1 MTTSTTSPTSPA
13 VDPATLERC
22 LAVLGHV
29 PSAVITDI
37 DGTISAIAPTPTEAL
52 VTDVAR
58 EALTALGDRLAL
70 VGVVTGRS
78 AAVGEA
84 MVAVPG
90 LVYIGN
96 HGMERVH
103 KGVVW
108 DHPGALA
115 KAGAIGAALREIGAA
130 AAVETW
136 FNGVVIEDKRLSG
149 SVHYRLV
156 PETLPARDVLLRLAN
171 EAAARH
177 DLLVTEGRQIVELRP
192 RVVVNKGTAIRGL
205 VEEFGLGGLIFL
217 GDDLTDVDAFREVRT
232 LREEGRVEG
241 LRVAVLAAET
251 QPQVFAESDVT
262 VDGVPACVALLAA
275 IADAFGA
282 GDEEGES

>member
-1 MTTSTTSPTSPA
+1 MTSTPTAA
-13 VDPATLERC
+13 VDPDTLERC
-22 LAVLGHV
+22 LSVLGHR

-37 DGTISAIAPTPTEAL
+37 DGTISAIAPTPADAL

-58 EALTALGDRLAL
+58 EALTALADRLAL

-108 DHPGALA
+108 HHPGAVA
-115 KAGAIGAALREIGAA
+115 KADAIGAALREIGAEA
-130 AAVETW
+130 ATEDW
-136 FNGVVIEDKRLSG
+136 FDGVVIEDKRLSG

-156 PETLPARDVLLRLAN
+156 PDSAPARDVLLRLAN

-192 RVVVNKGTAIRGL
+192 RIVVNKGTAIRGL

-217 GDDLTDVDAFREVRT
+217 GDDLTDVDAFREVRV
-232 LREEGRVEG
+232 LREEGRIEG

-251 QPQVFAESDVT
+251 QPEVFAESDVT
-262 VDGVPACVALLAA
+262 VKGVGACVALLAA
-275 IADAFGA
+275 IADAVAFDDGHGA
-282 GDEEGES
+282 NPG

>member
-1 MTTSTTSPTSPA
+1 MRSSTTAAA
-13 VDPATLERC
+13 VDPETLARC
-22 LAVLGHV
+22 LAVLAHL

-37 DGTISAIAPTPTEAL
+37 DGTISAIAPTPDEAL
-52 VTDVAR
+52 VTLVAR
-58 EALTALGDRLAL
+58 EALTALADRLAL

-78 AAVGEA
+78 AAVGAA

-108 DHPGALA
+108 HHPGALA
-115 KAGAIGAALREIGAA
+115 KADAIGAALREIGADVA
-130 AAVETW
+130 AEAWVD
-136 FNGVVIEDKRLSG
+136 GVVIEDKRLSG

-156 PETLPARDVLLRLAN
+156 PDSVPARDVLLRLAN
-171 EAAARH
+171 EAADRY
-177 DLLVTEGRQIVELRP
+177 DLVVTEGRQIVELRP
-192 RVVVNKGTAIRGL
+192 RVVVNKGTAIRAL

-251 QPQVFAESDVT
+251 QPEVFAESDVT
-262 VDGVPACVALLAA
+262 VNGVGACVALVAA
-275 IADAFGA
+275 IAGA
-282 GDEEGES
+282 VGAADGDDER